1 MDTLATFQPDIW
13 VLLTHAPGDN
23 DQCLALAEAL
33 DRPAA
38 VKRLD
43 WHMTNPAEDRAMVRG
58 LLADTEEGRQRR
70 REIGLHA
77 PWPRLVICN
86 GRRSDKVGFW
96 IKRQSGGHTKV
107 VAIGRARQPVASYDL
122 LVATPQFFLPERANV
137 ISLPLPL
144 ARRRAANDD
153 HAVAGAGPSN
163 IVPVPKP
170 WFTIL
175 LGGETKQFA
184 VSESVLADVARR
196 AQMAADRHGGSVVV
210 STSRRTPPSSLAAV
224 EGVLDQPYIYRWS
237 GAATDENPYQILLRQ
252 SAALFVTADSASM
265 ILDGAGSGTPTYVIE
280 FPEQIDLRRR
290 LRRGLFRY
298 IRAAFDGLHTWGLR
312 HVGDRLD
319 RAQEWL
325 HARGILR
332 YPRDLRRIHASIYK
346 MGLARPAIFFDPSML
361 PARKAANDLAEIS
374 GIREVAA
381 RCRALYDWA
390 VRRAPE

>member
-43 WHMTNPAEDRAMVRG
+43 WHMTNPTEDRAMVRG

-237 GAATDENPYQILLRQ
+237 GATTDENPYQILLRQ

-332 YPRDLRRIHASIYK
+332 YPRDLRRIHASVYK
-346 MGLARPAIFFDPSML
+346 MGLARPAIFFDPSMP
-361 PARKAANDLAEIS
+361 PARKAANDLTEIS

-390 VRRAPE
+390 VRRAAE

>member
-1 MDTLATFQPDIW
+1 MDTLPIFQPDIW
-13 VLLTHAPGDN
+13 ILLTHAPGDN

-38 VKRLD
+38 IKRLD
-43 WHMTNPAEDRAMVRG
+43 WPLNTPAEDRAMVRH
-58 LLADTEEGRQRR
+58 LLADTDEGRQRR

-96 IKRQSGGHTKV
+96 IKRQSGGRTKV
-107 VAIGRARQPVASYDL
+107 VVIGRARQPVASYDL
-122 LVATPQFFLPERANV
+122 LVAPPQFFMPERANV

-153 HAVAGAGPSN
+153 HTPDGAGRSN

-184 VSESVLADVARR
+184 ASEDVLADVARR
-196 AQMAADRHGGSVVV
+196 AQMAADRHGGSVVI
-210 STSRRTPPSSLAAV
+210 STSRRTPPSTLAAV
-224 EGVLDQPYIYRWS
+224 EAVLDQPYVYRWS
-237 GAATDENPYQILLRQ
+237 GASTDENPYEILLHQ

-280 FPEQIDLRRR
+280 FPEQLDLRRR
-290 LRRGLFRY
+290 LRRSLFGY
-298 IRAAFDGLHTWGLR
+298 IRGAFEGLHKWGLR
-312 HVGDRLD
+312 RVGDRLD

-325 HARGILR
+325 HAHGMLR
-332 YPRDLRRIHASIYK
+332 YPRDLRRIHTSVYK
-346 MGLARPAIFFDPSML
+346 LGLARPAIFFDPSML
-361 PARKAANDLAEIS
+361 PARKVANDLAEIS

-381 RCRALYDWA
+381 RCRALYDWSL
-390 VRRAPE
+390 RRSAE